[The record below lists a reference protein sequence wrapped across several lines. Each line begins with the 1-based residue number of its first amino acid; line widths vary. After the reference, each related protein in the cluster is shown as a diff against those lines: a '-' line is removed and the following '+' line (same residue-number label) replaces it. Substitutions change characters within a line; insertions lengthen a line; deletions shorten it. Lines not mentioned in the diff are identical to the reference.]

1 MSLSQS
7 PVWPAPGECSETNQ
21 AECLCRLLFH
31 MVKKKK
37 SLGLEVKERMLE
49 KDLMYSGVQ

>member
-1 MSLSQS
+1 MSLLQS
-7 PVWPAPGECSETNQ
+7 PVWPASGDFSETNQ

-31 MVKKKK
+31 MVKKK

-49 KDLMYSGVQ
+49 KELMYSGVQ